1 MKVTLKWNDLGT
13 SHFQVKA
20 RNFKEFRRK
29 VLIKRRLKSKFYP
42 HGRKITKSKRANGLI
57 IYRVLNSHK
66 GYNIISRD
74 SKGLISE
81 VVLKPGWE
89 IFLPQ
94 WKNKPTT
101 LTPKIQTALEIYL
114 DNIDRHEQKHLSIYI
129 DFAYV
134 TKKNLLKGPNLKKS
148 EFIKIV
154 TIWEGFM
161 DMFQDI
167 FDVIWITD

>member
-1 MKVTLKWNDLGT
+1 MKVTLKWNDFGT
-13 SHFQVKA
+13 SRFQVKA
-20 RNFKEFRRK
+20 RNFKEFKRK

-42 HGRKITKSKRANGLI
+42 HGRKTIKRKGAEGLI
-57 IYRVLNSHK
+57 IYRVLNSPK
-66 GYNIISRD
+66 GYNIIGRD
-74 SKGLISE
+74 SKELISE
-81 VVLKPGWE
+81 VILKPGWE

-94 WKNKPTT
+94 WKNKPK
-101 LTPKIQTALEIYL
+101 LSNKIQTAHEIYL

-129 DFAYV
+129 DFAYI